1 MSDELDLDVGVT
13 SAVILSATRATPAEL
28 LQLAKGRAL
37 DPSAFEG
44 ISPFFWPA
52 EISSTRLD
60 AYYGHMA
67 EDTLRNFA
75 ADAAAGVS
83 QLVAHDSWRALPI
96 GASLTG
102 QFLSATGQEPA
113 RTVADF
119 YTIPGLTTTGQMS
132 SDEVITR
139 IRTGVQRDVSVGF
152 HIGPRADGT
161 RGRYVCDICG
171 GNLMDWRACPHWPGL
186 EYEYTDP
193 ATGQTSQRLA
203 TFTVFNG
210 TLSEVSPVYDGAT
223 PGAVILKAR
232 AANSEGLTDRQ
243 ITLLEQR
250 YRTRLPARRIV
261 SPGVTLIGDG
271 TTVTLP
277 QERAMPPSPT
287 PAEERATSAPLA
299 ETTADLVLV
308 EGTPD
313 DAGSLRQIMA
323 ACDDAGA
330 PSDLLAPARV
340 RWLADELTRLRPL
353 ADDGRAYREDLV
365 AEALAEGVRALGQ
378 GFREETYRRL
388 LTVAPVATIRQF
400 RDDWR
405 EQAATRLPS
414 GRQSRDDADREPA
427 PKADSSLPATIYQH

>member
-1 MSDELDLDVGVT
+1 MSDELDLGVT
-13 SAVILSATRATPAEL
+13 SAVILPTPRATPAEL
-28 LQLAKGRAL
+28 LTLAKSRAP
-37 DPSAFEG
+37 DPAAFDDVTPYFY
-44 ISPFFWPA
+44 SA

-60 AYYGHMA
+60 AYFGRMH
-67 EDTLRNFA
+67 ESTLRNFA
-75 ADAAAGVS
+75 ADAGAGVAV
-83 QLVAHDSWRALPI
+83 LVAHESWRALPI
-96 GASLTG
+96 GQSLNG
-102 QFLSATGQEPA
+102 QFLPAQGDQPA
-113 RTVADF
+113 RVVADF
-119 YTIPGLTTTGQMS
+119 FLIPGLTTTGQMS

-139 IRTGVQRDVSVGF
+139 IRTGVQRDKSVGF
-152 HIGPRADGT
+152 NLSPRADGT

-193 ATGQTSQRLA
+193 ATGQSSMRLA
-203 TFTVFNG
+203 TFTVFDAG
-210 TLSEVSPVYDGAT
+210 LSEVSSVYDGAT

-299 ETTADLVLV
+299 EMTADLV

-340 RWLADELTRLRPL
+340 RWLADELTRLRSL
-353 ADDGRAYREDLV
+353 ADDGRAYRDDLV

-378 GFREETYRRL
+378 GFREETYRGL
-388 LTVAPVATIRQF
+388 LTAAPVATIRQF

-427 PKADSSLPATIYQH
+427 PKADSPLPATIYQH